1 MDAVSHEENW
11 LVPRKCKVI
20 GLGQKGISC
29 SRSLYLNL
37 SKKEGAV
44 ETPRTVDNP
53 RYRQHSG

>member
-1 MDAVSHEENW
+1 MLSVTKKIGLYRGS
-11 LVPRKCKVI
+11 VI